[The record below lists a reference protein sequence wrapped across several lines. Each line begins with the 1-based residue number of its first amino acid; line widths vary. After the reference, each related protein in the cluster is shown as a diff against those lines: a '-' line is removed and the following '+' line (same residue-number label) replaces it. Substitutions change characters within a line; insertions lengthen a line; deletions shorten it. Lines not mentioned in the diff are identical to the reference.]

1 MKLKHIITAI
11 TLLGCGT
18 ASAQQLQTAYFLD
31 GYAYGHQLNPAKDY
45 DRGGYLALPVIGGM
59 QVGLNGNLNVQDIL
73 RPNPKGSGLTTYLN
87 PNIGIN
93 DALSR
98 FDKNNKLVQDLRLNL
113 LSVGFHGFHGFNTI
127 GINIRETTGVNV
139 PYEFFELTK
148 NLQNKNYNISSFG
161 ATAQSYAEI
170 ALGHSHNVIDG
181 VRVGAKVKALV
192 GLARLDASMDNL
204 SLNLSDPNRWTA
216 TANATV
222 EANVKGLSWGA
233 PKYNEYSDG
242 TTYQTIDFDNIDVD
256 GVGPAG
262 MGFAVDLGAEVEL
275 GKFYEPL
282 KGLKVSV
289 AANDLGSIKWKEG
302 IKAVNEGKPF
312 EFNGFNDIQI
322 ADGPGVEIGD
332 QTDDLS
338 DRLERLYNL
347 RDGGAVQGT
356 SAGIGATLVAGL
368 EYALPV
374 YDRLSF
380 GLLYT
385 QRFQQQYG
393 WNEARLSATI
403 SPVSWLEASANVGTG
418 TFGTTWGWVFN
429 LHPKGFN
436 VFVGMDHVIGQL
448 SKQYIPLRS
457 NTDLTFG
464 IAFPLGS
471 LQKNKRHKND
481 E

>member
-1 MKLKHIITAI
+1 MKLKHILTAI

-18 ASAQQLQTAYFLD
+18 ASAQQLQSAYFLD

-45 DRGGYLALPVIGGM
+45 DRGGYLALPIISGTQIGM
-59 QVGLNGNLNVQDIL
+59 YGNLNVQDVL
-73 RPNPKGSGLTTYLN
+73 RQNPKGSGLVTYLH
-87 PNIGIN
+87 PNIGI
-93 DALSR
+93 DEALSR
-98 FDKNNKLVQDLRLNL
+98 FNSNNKLIQDLRLNV
-113 LSVGFHGFHGFNTI
+113 LSVGFHAFHGFNTI

-181 VRVGAKVKALV
+181 VRIGAKVKALV
-192 GLARLDASMDNL
+192 GLARFDASMDNL

-216 TANATV
+216 TANATI

-262 MGFAVDLGAEVEL
+262 MGFAVDLGTEVDL
-275 GKFYEPL
+275 GKFVEPL
-282 KGLKVSV
+282 KGMKVSL

-302 IKAVNEGKPF
+302 VKAVNDGKPF
-312 EFNGFNDIQI
+312 VFEGFNDIQI
-322 ADGPGVEIGD
+322 SDGPGVDIED
-332 QTDDLS
+332 QADDLG

-347 RDGGAVQGT
+347 RDGGTTKAT

-368 EYALPV
+368 EYALPA

-385 QRFQQQYG
+385 KRFQQQYG

-403 SPVSWLEASANVGTG
+403 SPVSWFEATANVGTG

-429 LHPKGFN
+429 LHPAGFN
-436 VFVGMDHVIGQL
+436 VFVGMDHVIGQV
-448 SKQYIPLRS
+448 SKEFIPLRS
-457 NTDLTFG
+457 NADITFG
-464 IAFPLGS
+464 IAFPFGG
-471 LQKNKRHKND
+471 LQKKKAEKKHD
-481 E
+481 